1 MVSFNKKKGRSKMR
15 KKISIEDG
23 DYNELLELM
32 NVGIKLRNTGETII
46 SKVENTLSTLATY
59 GVEVPEKR
67 IKNVMRENS
76 RSVTWVGFD

>member
-1 MVSFNKKKGRSKMR
+1 MR

>member
-1 MVSFNKKKGRSKMR
+1 MR

-23 DYNELLELM
+23 DYNELRELM